1 MKRFIKKLIKKE
13 DGQSLVA
20 FALLFVV
27 LMGSAALVIDV
38 GFVEVKKSHVQNVAD
53 AAALAGAMDLP
64 NYSIAIINAKNT
76 AEANGV
82 SVDKT
87 IVKTPYKGDSA
98 SIEVVCSQT
107 LHYSFAKVLGFDKV
121 EVKSR
126 AVAQKVSEW
135 SGEALPFINLDDD
148 YSANPKIV
156 LWEKI
161 GPGDFESI
169 QNYTI
174 INRNDPQKLYF
185 EIDYKNGIEVKKG
198 NVADV
203 KQEVGYVYNQ
213 HKPDKIVYV
222 LSLDRDVIN
231 DKSGKV
237 NLKNSKTSFAYLN
250 GNKPKLGNKD
260 VIDPSQLVLLECTFD
275 DYDNKA
281 MTLYLTTKKVY
292 NIANNEFPPNYVGPT
307 GGSSKLVE

>member
-1 MKRFIKKLIKKE
+1 MNRFIKKLIKKE

-38 GFVEVKKSHVQNVAD
+38 GFIEVKKGYVQNVAD

-64 NYSIAIINAKNT
+64 NYSIAIINAKKT

-87 IVKTPYKGDSA
+87 TVRTPYKGDSA
-98 SIEVVCSQT
+98 LIEVVCSQT
-107 LHYSFAKVLGFDKV
+107 FHYSFAKVLGFDKV

-126 AVAQKVSEW
+126 AVAQRVSEW

-148 YSANPKIV
+148 YQANSEIV
-156 LWEKI
+156 AWEKT

-169 QNYTI
+169 DNYTI
-174 INRNDPQKLYF
+174 VNPKDPSKLYF
-185 EIDYKNGIEVKKG
+185 EVDYMNGIEVKKG
-198 NVADV
+198 TVADI

-213 HKPDKIVYV
+213 HKPDKTVYV
-222 LSLDRDVIN
+222 LSLNRNVIN
-231 DKSGKV
+231 SGKV
-237 NLKNSKTSFAYLN
+237 LLKDGSYAYLSGNKNKLKNN
-250 GNKPKLGNKD
+250 D
-260 VIDPSQLVLLECTFD
+260 VIDPIQLVLLECIFH
-275 DYDNKA
+275 DYDYQGK
-281 MTLYLTTKKVY
+281 TLYFTAKKVY
-292 NIANNEFPPNYVGPT
+292 NIANNEFPTNYVGPN